1 MNACAVLCIAVFALP
16 CALSCMASG
25 LGASTF
31 TREEVVLMGELA
43 WRIVALGLTLAC
55 AVVGLR
61 AYARRLDYDALA
73 PLPLP
78 APDPL
83 ARYREGSAP
92 GCPWH
97 PFAR

>member
-1 MNACAVLCIAVFALP
+1 
-16 CALSCMASG
+16 MASG

-31 TREEVVLMGELA
+31 TREELVLMGELA
-43 WRIVALGLTLAC
+43 RRIVALGLTLAC

-73 PLPLP
+73 PL
-78 APDPL
+78 APPPPHPL
-83 ARYREGSAP
+83 AHYREGSVP
-92 GCPWH
+92 ECPWH

>member
-1 MNACAVLCIAVFALP
+1 
-16 CALSCMASG
+16 MASG

-31 TREEVVLMGELA
+31 TPEEVLLMGELA

-55 AVVGLR
+55 VVVGLR

-73 PLPLP
+73 QLPPP

-83 ARYREGSAP
+83 AHYREGSAP
-92 GCPWH
+92 ECPWH